1 MREDLLAAS
10 ILRTKLTLAGGQGPR
25 LSSCTSSRGRPWAAP
40 SYSDPFHSREMELL
54 TEMGVAYA
62 RQVRN
67 VRRITVADTGALR
80 QFSSQGRKTVE
91 EVEEGLFQIQR
102 MHSHMVARANNLVY
116 RRIER
121 GAVPA
126 ALTSKAFQFACHPFK
141 VAPSYN
147 SRANPSLSVRKFV
160 FTTVCI
166 PRAFFDWPDD
176 KERVCPRTAKSE
188 ALRSAM
194 NLQDLMSSRLLL
206 TLLTLDQIEELMLIL
221 MAREEEEDSGGSSES
236 SEEQSSE
243 PSQQRGWRP
252 TMSINDILS
261 NPLLMAIMTSRQI
274 SDLMYVR
281 LLQTIRDDDSCSS
294 TSSSESADP
303 EREERQ
309 RRRLVRRRPLR
320 DRRSIVAAI
329 FVVCNGRTTNVP
341 RHRLFRAAEKQTAQV
356 RDREHDLIVRIVR
369 IVNKRDAILAEH
381 HVEQRRAA
389 NELRQMEKEYQKWRR
404 EWATVRQAPSAT
416 PNSAKKPA
424 SKTFAPFRSLKKRVA
439 RTVGKVASKKKGA
452 KRPTAQ
458 TNAETCSAK
467 L

>member
-1 MREDLLAAS
+1 MGSVRRPYGRAKQVGYAHFANSRRTSGGGGPPDPPVRRRRTAEVTPAGVVAVINCGVPPRPPPQLLHQQPRPP
-10 ILRTKLTLAGGQGPR
+10 LGG
-25 LSSCTSSRGRPWAAP
+25 P
-40 SYSDPFHSREMELL
+40 SYSDPFHFREMELL

-116 RRIER
+116 R
-121 GAVPA
+121 
-126 ALTSKAFQFACHPFK
+126 
-141 VAPSYN
+141 
-147 SRANPSLSVRKFV
+147 
-160 FTTVCI
+160 
-166 PRAFFDWPDD
+166 
-176 KERVCPRTAKSE
+176 
-188 ALRSAM
+188 
-194 NLQDLMSSRLLL
+194 LQD
-206 TLLTLDQIEELMLIL
+206 
-221 MAREEEEDSGGSSES
+221 
-236 SEEQSSE
+236 
-243 PSQQRGWRP
+243 
-252 TMSINDILS
+252 
-261 NPLLMAIMTSRQI
+261 
-274 SDLMYVR
+274 V
-281 LLQTIRDDDSCSS
+281 LLQE
-294 TSSSESADP
+294 ESN
-303 EREERQ
+303 
-309 RRRLVRRRPLR
+309 RLRKQM
-320 DRRSIVAAI
+320 
-329 FVVCNGRTTNVP
+329 
-341 RHRLFRAAEKQTAQV
+341 HRIATLPPEKQTAQV

-404 EWATVRQAPSAT
+404 ALGDEESEFSGEWTETFDVGAPFPEWATVRQAPSAT